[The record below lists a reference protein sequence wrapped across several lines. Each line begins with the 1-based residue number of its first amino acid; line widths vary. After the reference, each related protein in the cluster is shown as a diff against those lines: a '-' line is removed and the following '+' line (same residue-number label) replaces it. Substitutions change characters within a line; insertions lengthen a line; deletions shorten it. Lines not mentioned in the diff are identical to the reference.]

1 MARGMKAARIGNPGL
16 RAARER
22 RGWTEDDTAV
32 ALRALSVELG
42 EPESAVSGSQVS
54 KWERGVRNPGRY
66 YRPRLCLV
74 FEAMPEQ
81 IGLGSNPR
89 LLHDIGELRLRRVER
104 QQRLGGVQGSG
115 EQQAPGYANRP
126 SIVHRS
132 GAALSASAFPDIDR
146 VDPERLRACL
156 SRLWPVDGPLLAG
169 FDRASQHLAERRDT
183 EAPSAVTPAL
193 HRLLDVLIELL
204 SRPQGPDCVR
214 ELARIAAF
222 AGQNLAMASW
232 VAGDAA
238 ATYRAYAIAES
249 LARESRSGAQLALIL
264 VDRSEMA
271 GQLARAT
278 CEWDDAR
285 LLADAAETA
294 ALMDPSTPAG
304 VLAWV
309 YGERST
315 QRAML
320 GDERGS
326 GHDLDRME
334 EARLGAAPDTLNVF
348 SPGVDSGTGWIDA
361 YQIRRAL
368 RLGQADEAVEVCER
382 ILSTT
387 DPRLVW
393 QVAEALVLLAE
404 AWTIKGELGA
414 GAHRLEQAAELVRAT
429 ENERDMRVVRRVL
442 TLMRQ
447 RWAGARE
454 VRRLDELLRSGP
466 TSSASP
472 G

>member
-1 MARGMKAARIGNPGL
+1 MARGMKAACIGNPRL

-42 EPESAVSGSQVS
+42 EPESAVSRSQVS

-66 YRPRLCLV
+66 YKPRLCLV
-74 FEAMPEQ
+74 FEAMPEE
-81 IGLGSNPR
+81 IGLGSHPR
-89 LLHDIGELRLRRVER
+89 LLHDIGELRRCRVER
-104 QQRLGGVQGSG
+104 QQRLAGVEGSG
-115 EQQAPGYANRP
+115 EQQPPGYAERP

-132 GAALSASAFPDIDR
+132 RPALPAAALPGIDQI
-146 VDPERLRACL
+146 DPERLRACL

-183 EAPSAVTPAL
+183 EAPSAVLPAL
-193 HRLLDVLIELL
+193 RRLLDVLIELL
-204 SRPQGPDCVR
+204 SRAQRPDCAR

-222 AGQNLAMASW
+222 AGQNVAMASW

-238 ATYRAYAIAES
+238 GTYRAYAIAES

-278 CEWDDAR
+278 GEWDDAR

-304 VLAWV
+304 VLAWI
-309 YGERST
+309 YGERAT

-326 GHDLDRME
+326 GHDLERME
-334 EARLGAAPDTLNVF
+334 EVRLGADPGMLNVF
-348 SPGVDSGTGWIDA
+348 SPAVDSGSGWIDV

-404 AWTIKGELGA
+404 AWTVKGELGA

-442 TLMRQ
+442 TSMRQ

-466 TSSASP
+466 TSRARP

>member
-1 MARGMKAARIGNPGL
+1 MARGRKAARIGNPGL

-32 ALRALSVELG
+32 ALGALIVELG
-42 EPESAVSGSQVS
+42 EPESAASGSQVS
-54 KWERGVRNPGRY
+54 KWERGVRSPGRY

-74 FEAMPEQ
+74 FEAMPEE
-81 IGLGSNPR
+81 IGLLPSPR
-89 LLHDIGELRLRRVER
+89 LLHDIGELRGRRVER
-104 QQRLGGVQGSG
+104 QRRLGSVGALG
-115 EQQAPGYANRP
+115 ELQTSEIIGAP
-126 SIVHRS
+126 SIVHTS
-132 GAALSASAFPDIDR
+132 DPAIQAAAFPGIDH
-146 VDPERLRACL
+146 VDPERLRATL
-156 SRLWPVDGPLLAG
+156 TRLWPVDGPLMAG
-169 FDRASQHLAERRDT
+169 LDRASQRLAERRDT

-204 SRPQGPDCVR
+204 SRPQRPDCAR
-214 ELARIAAF
+214 ELGRIAAF
-222 AGQNLAMASW
+222 VGQNLAMASW

-238 ATYRAYAIAES
+238 GTYRTYAIAES

-278 CEWDDAR
+278 GDWDEAR

-294 ALMDPSTPAG
+294 ALMDPSTPAA
-304 VLAWV
+304 VLAWI
-309 YGERST
+309 YGERAT

-326 GHDLDRME
+326 GHDLERME
-334 EARLGAAPDTLNVF
+334 EVRLGAAPGTLNVF
-348 SPGVDSGTGWIDA
+348 SPAVDSGSGWIDVF
-361 YQIRRAL
+361 QIRRAL

-382 ILSTT
+382 ILSAT

-404 AWTIKGELGA
+404 AWTIKGELEA
-414 GAHRLEQAAELVRAT
+414 GAHRLEQAAELARAT
-429 ENERDMRVVRRVL
+429 ENQRDMRVVRRVL
-442 TLMRQ
+442 ASMRR
-447 RWAGARE
+447 RWAAAAE
-454 VRRLDELLRSGP
+454 VRRLDELLRSVP
-466 TSSASP
+466 T
-472 G
+472 